1 MKFSLKK
8 SLLTSAAIILSSIS
22 VNTIAHADS
31 VAVQI
36 DSKQAM
42 TSPGDVWNGE
52 ITFDSFQT
60 GYDNGTWEAELT
72 NPFADGTDGYRYIV
86 GRGWWDTRGKPDGKY
101 VQPIGF
107 TTLTDDFR
115 GYLLTIRVY
124 NQQGQLI
131 DTNSTGIDVSS
142 DWTMFPRYGALT
154 RFKPEDNGN
163 SDAETLNKYHINATM
178 FYDAYYRPQNPFPY
192 SEFTDWVG
200 KKVSLDTIRTTIAQ
214 NDQFNQASMLYN
226 MINATTGSP
235 MDKDSSM
242 DDGEF
247 RPIRRKDGTVGVES
261 PWGLYVTS
269 PRGIHE
275 QGATW
280 KQGQANTGD
289 AIGEQ
294 LSHNM
299 MGGWEVG
306 RTNASHT
313 IQSYYD
319 PSNPDWTNYIGN
331 KMWGALNY
339 MKFDGWQGD
348 SIGNFDVVRYNDRY
362 TLNNPFGF
370 NWTFGQ
376 FVNQLKN
383 NQMKDFKLGVNAV
396 GGKGQGNLDKS
407 KADFLYEEVWSND
420 WDFDDN
426 LVDGN
431 KQDGVEL
438 QRHKTYADLA
448 RIVDNSKQRS
458 GKSLIMPAY
467 MYRDWNHNGGDGMSA
482 IFKDEAILLK
492 DAFVFAAGGDPME
505 LSDDAS
511 QIYDE
516 YYTQVSRDKTIQMSQ
531 QLGDVNN
538 GKLRKMYDFITAY
551 ENVLRGGDI
560 QNNYHR
566 ISITKDGKELS
577 NKNGSAGSIWTVT
590 KSGHNGYHDIETINM
605 INLTGVTN
613 VNWQVNSVEDENS
626 KNISPIGKHHVK
638 YYVDEGR
645 PIHHVWIASPDR
657 NSGNNQKLDFTTGRD
672 EHGSYVEFDIP
683 ELELWNVVYMRH

>member
-1 MKFSLKK
+1 MLFSWKK
-8 SLLTSAAIILSSIS
+8 SLLTSAACILASLSVSSL
-22 VNTIAHADS
+22 VHADS

-36 DSKQAM
+36 DSKQSM
-42 TSPGDVWNGE
+42 TNPGDVWEGS
-52 ITFDSFQT
+52 ITFDSFRT
-60 GYDNGTWEAELT
+60 GYDNGTWEMELT
-72 NPFADGTDGYRYIV
+72 NPFADGAEGYRYIV
-86 GRGWWDTRGKPDGKY
+86 GRGWWDTRGKADGQY

-107 TTLTDDFR
+107 QTLTDDYR
-115 GYLLTIRVY
+115 GYLLTVRVY

-154 RFKPEDNGN
+154 RFKPEDKGN
-163 SDAETLNKYHINATM
+163 SDAETLNKFHINATM

-192 SEFTDWVG
+192 DTFDDWVG

-214 NDQFNQASMLYN
+214 NNQFNQASMLYN

-242 DDGEF
+242 DDGKF
-247 RPIRRKDGTVGVES
+247 VPIRRKDDTVGVQS

-275 QGATW
+275 AGATW
-280 KQGQANTGD
+280 KPGQANTGD

-294 LSHNM
+294 LTHNM
-299 MGGWEVG
+299 TGGWEVG
-306 RTNASHT
+306 RTNANHT

-319 PSNPDWTNYIGN
+319 PSNPEWANYIGN
-331 KMWGALNY
+331 KMWGALTY
-339 MKFDGWQGD
+339 MGFDGWQGD
-348 SIGNFDVVRYNDRY
+348 SIGNFDVVRYNDRFS
-362 TLNNPFGF
+362 LNNQFGF

-376 FVNQLKN
+376 FVNQLKD

-426 LVDGN
+426 VAEGN
-431 KQDGVEL
+431 RRGDTMM
-438 QRHKTYADLA
+438 RHKTYADLA

-467 MYRDWNHNGGDGMSA
+467 MYRDWNHAGAHGMGA
-482 IFKDEAILLK
+482 TFKDEAILLK

-505 LSDDAS
+505 LADDGS

-516 YYTQVSRDKTIQMSQ
+516 YYTQVSRDKHIQMSQ
-531 QLGDVNN
+531 QLGDANN

-560 QNNYHR
+560 QNNYHN
-566 ISITKDGKELS
+566 ISITRNGVELADKD
-577 NKNGSAGSIWTVT
+577 GSAGSIWTVT
-590 KSGHNGYHDIETINM
+590 KSGHTGYHDIETINM
-605 INLTGVTN
+605 INLTGVSN
-613 VNWQVNSVEDENS
+613 ANWQVNSVSDEDA
-626 KNISPIGKHHVK
+626 KQITPTGKLHVK

-645 PIHHVWIASPDR
+645 PIHHVWAASPDR
-657 NSGNNQKLDFTTGRD
+657 NDGNAQKLEFTTGRD
-672 EHGSYVEFDIP
+672 DKGSYVEFDVP